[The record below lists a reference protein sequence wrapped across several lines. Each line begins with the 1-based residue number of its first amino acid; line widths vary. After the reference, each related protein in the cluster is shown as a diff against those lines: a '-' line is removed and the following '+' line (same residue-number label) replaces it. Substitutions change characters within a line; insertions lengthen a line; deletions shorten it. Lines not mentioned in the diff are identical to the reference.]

1 MRQDQTR
8 AAPVAGARIAT
19 EDETQLTYWI
29 GRLGVSREELKE
41 AVDAVGDMPEAVAA
55 YLGIALD

>member
-1 MRQDQTR
+1 MRQDQTH
-8 AAPVAGARIAT
+8 AAPVAGARIAI

-29 GRLGVSREELKE
+29 GRLGISREELKE